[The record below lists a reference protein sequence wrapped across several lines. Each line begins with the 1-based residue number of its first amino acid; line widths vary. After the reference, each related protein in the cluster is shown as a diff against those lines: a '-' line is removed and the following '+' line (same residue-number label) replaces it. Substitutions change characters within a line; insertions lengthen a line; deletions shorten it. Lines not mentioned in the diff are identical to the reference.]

1 MNQLMTMWG
10 PLLLGQVAA
19 DSAAATSA
27 VEVQSVWDFVVKGG
41 PMMIPIGICS
51 LVALTVIV
59 ERLLSLRRSRVIP
72 PDFLSG
78 VKEVLD
84 DQSDDRA
91 KAVEYC
97 ESNGSPI
104 AGIFAVGIKRLGEP
118 IELLEKHVQ
127 EAGERVVLK
136 LRKYLRMLSVIAAIA
151 PLMGLLGTIFGMIKA
166 FQTVAV
172 SGEALGKTELLA
184 KGIYEAMN
192 TTAGGLMVAIPVLIG
207 YHWISA
213 KIDHLVSEMD
223 QMTVEFIEEYAAPEN
238 GGVGPALQLK
248 TSNRSADTR
257 VETDNP
263 QVEREDA
270 RVRATAGS

>member
-184 KGIYEAMN
+184 KGIYEAMI